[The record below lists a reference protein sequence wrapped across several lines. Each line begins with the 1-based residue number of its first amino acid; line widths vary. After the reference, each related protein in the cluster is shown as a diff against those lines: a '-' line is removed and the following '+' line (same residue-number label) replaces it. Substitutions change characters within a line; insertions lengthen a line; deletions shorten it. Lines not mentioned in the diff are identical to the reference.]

1 MDLQISLSAFAFLFG
16 ELVQYC
22 QTQVSNIGELERRW
36 GRSKPHCLQ
45 QAARSVLDDMTQAGG
60 FRIWRWFATT

>member
-1 MDLQISLSAFAFLFG
+1 MRLSHSLLFEMDLQISLSAFAFLFG

-36 GRSKPHCLQ
+36 ERSYSALL
-45 QAARSVLDDMTQAGG
+45 AASSKICTE
-60 FRIWRWFATT
+60 